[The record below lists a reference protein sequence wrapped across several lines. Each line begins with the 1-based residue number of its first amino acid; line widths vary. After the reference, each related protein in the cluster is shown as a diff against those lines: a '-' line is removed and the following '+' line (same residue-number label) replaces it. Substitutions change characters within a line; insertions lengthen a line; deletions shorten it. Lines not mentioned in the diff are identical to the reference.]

1 MRIAIIGAGPAAV
14 GLVDTLARSGAD
26 GAAPDVVVFDPSPH
40 SWRGR
45 PYAPDLDSV
54 LVNVPPAIMSVRHG
68 DREHYASWL
77 GERGA
82 AHLDPL
88 LGAPL
93 VPRALYGEYLEQT
106 AEKAM
111 AAGNVRLVRAR
122 VVAVTGDLR
131 IRTEDGREHEA
142 DRLVLCV
149 GSGTPAD
156 LHGLDGTPGY
166 VTDPYPLA
174 RTLADVRPEASVA
187 IIGSRLTA
195 VDVAVSLA
203 ARGHAGPISLVSRG
217 GMLPHVWLRPDDHR
231 PTRLTV
237 EAVEALGADVTLAS
251 LRDLLRAELDGLGED
266 IGDLEAD
273 LRAAATEAPAARLR
287 RQIETVGTH
296 SQARRLL
303 QDACHG
309 VMASAWPLLPEAD
322 RATLRRHARL
332 AVSLASPMVPVN
344 AVRMLALYDSGQLDS
359 LADVRSVR
367 SVRSVRASEGG
378 FIIETGGGTRHA
390 DVVVN
395 AVNPPPGSVPRAAA
409 ELVGTLLRE
418 GLAARHPDGGILPS
432 DPRVHVVGDLHGGRP
447 FLTGGIPDVVG
458 AAARTARALTRA

>member
-14 GLVDTLARSGAD
+14 GLIDALARSGAD
-26 GAAPDVVVFDPSPH
+26 GGGPPEVVVFDPSPH
-40 SWRGR
+40 PWRGR

-54 LVNVPPAIMSVRHG
+54 LVNVPPALMSARPD

-82 AHLDPL
+82 AYLDPL
-88 LGAPL
+88 LGVPL
-93 VPRALYGEYLEQT
+93 APRALYGEYLEDT
-106 AEKAM
+106 AGKAM
-111 AAGNVRLVRAR
+111 AAGNVRLVPKR
-122 VVAVTGDLR
+122 VVAVTRDLR

-142 DRLVLCV
+142 DRLVVCV

-156 LHGLDGTPGY
+156 LYGLDGTAGY

-203 ARGHAGPISLVSRG
+203 ARGHQGPISLVSRG
-217 GMLPHVWLRPDDHR
+217 GMLPHVWLRLDDYQPEH
-231 PTRLTV
+231 LTV
-237 EAVEALGADVTLAS
+237 EAVQALGADVTLTG
-251 LRDLLRAELDGLGED
+251 LHDLLRAELDGLGED
-266 IGDLEAD
+266 IADLEDD
-273 LRAAATEAPAARLR
+273 LRAAASEDPATRLR
-287 RQIETVGTH
+287 RQVEIVTTPLR
-296 SQARRLL
+296 ARRLL

-309 VMASAWPLLPEAD
+309 VMSAAWPRLPEAD
-322 RATLRRHARL
+322 RATLRRHGRL

-344 AVRMLALYDSGQLDS
+344 AARMLALYDSGQLAS
-359 LADVRSVR
+359 MAGVRSVKAAGR
-367 SVRSVRASEGG
+367 GFEIEGD
-378 FIIETGGGTRHA
+378 GGTRHA

-395 AVNPPPGSVPRAAA
+395 AVNPPPGSVPAAA
-409 ELVGTLLRE
+409 VELVGTLLDER
-418 GLAARHPDGGILPS
+418 LATRHPDGGIVPS
-432 DPRVHVVGDLHGGRP
+432 DPRVHVVGDLHGGGP

-458 AAARTARALTRA
+458 AAVKAARALTHP

>member
-14 GLVDTLARSGAD
+14 GLIDTLARSGAD
-26 GAAPDVVVFDPSPH
+26 GAVPDVVVFDPSPH
-40 SWRGR
+40 PWRGR

-68 DREHYASWL
+68 DREHYSSWL

-82 AHLDPL
+82 AYFDPL

-93 VPRALYGEYLEQT
+93 VPRALYGEYLEET
-106 AEKAM
+106 AGKAM
-111 AAGNVRLVRAR
+111 AAGNVRLVPSR
-122 VVAVTGDLR
+122 VVAVTRDLR

-156 LHGLDGTPGY
+156 LYGLDGTPGY

-203 ARGHAGPISLVSRG
+203 ARGHDGPISLVSRG
-217 GMLPHVWLRPDDHR
+217 GMLPHVWQRPDDYR
-231 PTRLTV
+231 PEHLTV
-237 EAVEALGADVTLAS
+237 QAVEALGADVTLAS
-251 LRDLLRAELDGLGED
+251 LHDLLRAELDGLGED
-266 IGDLEAD
+266 IAALEAD
-273 LRAAATEAPAARLR
+273 LRAAATEAPAVRLR
-287 RQIETVGTH
+287 RQIETVGTR
-296 SQARRLL
+296 SQARRLV

-309 VMASAWPLLPEAD
+309 VMATAWPLLSEAD
-322 RATLRRHARL
+322 RATLRRHGRL

-359 LADVRSVR
+359 LADVRA
-367 SVRSVRASEGG
+367 VRAVPSADGG
-378 FIIETGGGTRHA
+378 FVIETGGGTRHA

-409 ELVGTLLRE
+409 ELVGTLLGQ

-432 DPRVHVVGDLHGGRP
+432 DPRVHVVGDLRGGRP
-447 FLTGGIPDVVG
+447 FLTGGIPDVIG
-458 AAARTARALTRA
+458 AAARAAQALTRA

>member
-14 GLVDTLARSGAD
+14 GLIDTLTHPGAD
-26 GAAPDVVVFDPSPH
+26 GTVPDVAVPDVVVFDPSPH
-40 SWRGR
+40 PWRGR

-82 AHLDPL
+82 AYFDPL

-93 VPRALYGEYLEQT
+93 APRALYGEYLEET
-106 AEKAM
+106 AGKAM
-111 AAGNVRLVRAR
+111 AAGNVRLVPSR
-122 VVAVTGDLR
+122 VVAVTRDLR
-131 IRTEDGREHEA
+131 IRTEDGHEHEA

-149 GSGTPAD
+149 GSGTPSD
-156 LHGLDGTPGY
+156 LYGLDGAPGY

-203 ARGHAGPISLVSRG
+203 ARGHQGPISLVSRG
-217 GMLPHVWLRPDDHR
+217 GMLPHVWQRPDDYR
-231 PTRLTV
+231 PEHLTV
-237 EAVEALGADVTLAS
+237 EAVEALGADVTLAR
-251 LRDLLRAELDGLGED
+251 LHDLLRAELDGLGED
-266 IGDLEAD
+266 IADLEAD
-273 LRAAATEAPAARLR
+273 LRAAATEAPAVRLR
-287 RQIETVGTH
+287 RQIEMVDTR
-296 SQARRLL
+296 SQARRLV

-309 VMASAWPLLPEAD
+309 VMATAWPLLPEAD

-359 LADVRSVR
+359 VADVRA
-367 SVRSVRASEGG
+367 VRAAGGG
-378 FIIETGGGTRHA
+378 FVIETGGGSRHA

-409 ELVGTLLRE
+409 ELVGTLLDE
-418 GLAARHPDGGILPS
+418 GLAARHPDGGFLPS
-432 DPRVHVVGDLHGGRP
+432 DPRVHVVGDLRGGRP
-447 FLTGGIPDVVG
+447 FLTGGIPDVARG
-458 AAARTARALTRA
+458 AARAARALTGG